1 MLHKQ
6 MQYSKL
12 FFSMK
17 DSIVMNIF
25 QEDIKT
31 EIYPLA
37 GYIHDI
43 FTIFCSKQA
52 LQKVKP
58 KKMSIYIKC
67 LHQKIYTTHIV
78 LWTNKRRICQFPWSG
93 YRPCPPCHLQK
104 VPKNGFFSART
115 MAVTGVPFPQTVSAV
130 VKHTASIPCVPVAF
144 AEENIFQFQIWWTN
158 RSYWLQLLLCWNI
171 SFTCNRIVFV
181 AVNTELSGVNPVRLL
196 KG

>member
-1 MLHKQ
+1 
-6 MQYSKL
+6 
-12 FFSMK
+12 MK

-78 LWTNKRRICQFPWSG
+78 LWANKRRICQFPWSG

-104 VPKNGFFSART
+104 MPKMVSSQQGQWQWLEFPFLRQSVLLLSIQR
-115 MAVTGVPFPQTVSAV
+115 PFPAFQWPLLRKKFSNSRFGGQIDLTGYNFSCVEIFLLPATGLSSLLWTLNWV
-130 VKHTASIPCVPVAF
+130 VLT
-144 AEENIFQFQIWWTN
+144 Q
-158 RSYWLQLLLCWNI
+158 
-171 SFTCNRIVFV
+171 
-181 AVNTELSGVNPVRLL
+181 SGF
-196 KG
+196 